1 MSSASYQSLSDR
13 RRLLGFLLALAV
25 EVLIIVALLLW
36 SPYLTPKPKPERALT
51 TFSLSPAPDKEAA
64 KKDSSQTKATSAAT
78 NGASAARPAR
88 PTPITPPTPVP
99 PTPPV
104 KVAGMIPMDLG
115 SADIGKIKGSADS
128 ATGDAGNG
136 KDSSLAY
143 GPGEGPGGMPL
154 YKAEWYREPSN
165 AELNGFVPKMPEG
178 GGWALIACRTIPN
191 YHVDNCRMLGESPM
205 GSGLARDMRL
215 AAWQFLVR
223 PPRRG
228 GKALVGAWV
237 SIRIDFHVT
246 TITRQSMAGRSSEGL
261 RLPPEPKPR
270 YGAADPPSGGD
281 EQSSGGFSLPPNTK
295 PKYGP
300 TNGSPRGDDQSDRYR

>member
-1 MSSASYQSLSDR
+1 MSAASYQSLSDR

-25 EVLIIVALLLW
+25 EALIIIGLLLW
-36 SPYLTPKPKPERALT
+36 SPYLTPKAKPDRALT

-64 KKDSSQTKATSAAT
+64 KKETAQAKQKTKVVTTSAA
-78 NGASAARPAR
+78 AAAAP
-88 PTPITPPTPVP
+88 PITPIPVKPPVP
-99 PTPPV
+99 APPT
-104 KVAGMIPMDLG
+104 KVAGMIPMNLG
-115 SADIGKIKGSADS
+115 TSDIGNIKGS
-128 ATGDAGNG
+128 GDTGNG

-154 YKAEWYREPSN
+154 YKAEWYREPTN
-165 AELNGFVPKMPEG
+165 AELNGYVKKMPEG
-178 GGWALIACRTIPN
+178 GGWALIACRTIAG
-191 YHVDNCRMLGESPM
+191 YHVENCQSLGESPA

-246 TITRQSMAGRSSEGL
+246 TIRQSMAGRSTEGL
-261 RLPPEPKPR
+261 KLPPEPKPR
-270 YGAADPPSGGD
+270 YAPADPPSGD
-281 EQSSGGFSLPPNTK
+281 ELPSGGFSLPPSTK

-300 TNGSPRGDDQSDRYR
+300 ANGTPRGDDQSNNYR